1 MAEDHSGEWLRL
13 LRCLHHGQQGGFRL
27 LLLECNAPLVRDAV
41 MGAMARHGIHAVTL
55 TLTPEAPADFAALE
69 RTIGELGRGHPA
81 IHLVGWETWEHAGR
95 GTFPQWNLRRERFTH
110 ACPVPLLVWLTPP
123 DVRRL
128 ATEAPD
134 LWAWRTAVLDFTT
147 RPELPAVVRNPINF
161 QVAATPERVARLA
174 QIEEHL
180 QHPDQGREDAVPRGL
195 LLSEAGELAASM
207 GDFGKAR
214 RFLEEAV
221 RSLEMGGNRAASA
234 GAELALARVEFLTGQ
249 LDGALARLGGVV
261 RTFELLKDDRS
272 LAVTRGHIADIL
284 MARGQLE
291 EVLRIRTEEELPVYE
306 RLGDVRSRAFTQ
318 GKIADILMARGQLE
332 EALRIRREEEL
343 PVYERLGDV
352 RSRAVTQGKI
362 ADILMA
368 RGQLE
373 EALRIRR
380 EEELPVYERLGDVRS
395 RAVTQ
400 GKVADIL
407 MVRGQLEEALRIR
420 TEEELPVYER
430 LGDVRSRA
438 VTQGKIA
445 DILMARGQLEEALRI
460 RMEEELPVYERL
472 GDVRSR
478 IVTGYKVALAMARR
492 GGSGDA
498 AEASR
503 LLLWSQGEARRLG
516 LPFAEQIE
524 AGMRSLGLS
533 TPGETPSPTASS
545 QGVP

>member
-1 MAEDHSGEWLRL
+1 
-13 LRCLHHGQQGGFRL
+13 
-27 LLLECNAPLVRDAV
+27 
-41 MGAMARHGIHAVTL
+41 MGAIARHGIHAVTL

-69 RTIGELGRGHPA
+69 RHIGQLGQGHPA

-147 RPELPAVVRNPINF
+147 RPELPAVVREAVNL

-195 LLSEAGELAASM
+195 LLREAGELAASM
-207 GDFGKAR
+207 GDFGRAR

-272 LAVTRGHIADIL
+272 LAVTRG
-284 MARGQLE
+284 R
-291 EVLRIRTEEELPVYE
+291 
-306 RLGDVRSRAFTQ
+306 
-318 GKIADILMARGQLE
+318 IADILMARGQLE
-332 EALRIRREEEL
+332 EALRIRKEEEL
-343 PVYERLGDV
+343 PVFERLGDV
-352 RSRAVTQGKI
+352 RSRAVTLGKIADILMARGQLEEALYILTEEELPMYERLGDVRERAVTQGQI

-373 EALRIRR
+373 EALRIRK
-380 EEELPVYERLGDVRS
+380 EEQLPVFERLGDVRELIVG
-395 RAVTQ
+395 RANLALLLIQ
-400 GKVADIL
+400 RGRGEDAQDIL
-407 MVRGQLEEALRIR
+407 
-420 TEEELPVYER
+420 
-430 LGDVRSRA
+430 
-438 VTQGKIA
+438 
-445 DILMARGQLEEALRI
+445 
-460 RMEEELPVYERL
+460 
-472 GDVRSR
+472 
-478 IVTGYKVALAMARR
+478 
-492 GGSGDA
+492 
-498 AEASR
+498 R
-503 LLLWSQGEARRLG
+503 LLVWSSLEARRRGFPEADTLMGILG
-516 LPFAEQIE
+516 QLGVTPDQLATIAHGPASP
-524 AGMRSLGLS
+524 AGGSPQDSPPLS
-533 TPGETPSPTASS
+533 T
-545 QGVP
+545 